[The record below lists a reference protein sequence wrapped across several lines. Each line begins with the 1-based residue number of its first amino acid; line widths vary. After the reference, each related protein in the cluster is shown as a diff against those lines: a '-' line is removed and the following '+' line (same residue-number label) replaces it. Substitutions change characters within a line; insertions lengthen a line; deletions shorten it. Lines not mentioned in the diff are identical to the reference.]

1 MTEMPQ
7 YNDSLVD
14 LCESIA
20 LLKKRIDRED
30 RLIAQ
35 TQEAEFSGVNMELKG
50 VLLRDAY
57 RRKQRF
63 AVELS
68 GLLADLADRKKIVDK
83 PQEVW

>member
-35 TQEAEFSGVNMELKG
+35 TQEAEFSGINLELKG

-63 AVELS
+63 ALELS
-68 GLLADLADRKKIVDK
+68 GLLGELEGRR
-83 PQEVW
+83 E

>member
-1 MTEMPQ
+1 MTTT
-7 YNDSLVD
+7 YTNDEAIVS

-83 PQEVW
+83 PQ